1 MLFPVEPQFPPG
13 FRYEREF
20 LSREE
25 ERDLLARFSEL
36 PFRNS
41 AYHQYTALRRSA
53 HFGLRWDYGR
63 AQLTDAPPA
72 PPFLRQV
79 AAMVAS
85 HLRRPVEDFAHVLVI
100 EYPPGAPMG
109 WHRDAPP
116 FAVIHGISLG
126 SHAEFRLRPNAEH
139 LRTKENTIR
148 FTAERRSLYVMAGES
163 RSQWQHSLP
172 PVKQTRYS
180 ITLRTMR

>member
-1 MLFPVEPQFPPG
+1 MLFPVEPMFPPG
-13 FRYEREF
+13 FHYEREF
-20 LSREE
+20 LTRDE
-25 ERDLLARFSEL
+25 ERELLEKFAEL
-36 PFRNS
+36 PFKNS
-41 AYHQYTALRRSA
+41 VYHEYTARRRSA
-53 HFGLRWDYGR
+53 HFGLKWDYSS
-63 AQLTDAPPA
+63 ATLNEAPPA
-72 PPFLRQV
+72 PQFLQDV
-79 AAMVAS
+79 AAKVAR
-85 HLRRPVEDFAHVLVI
+85 HLRRPVADFPHVLVI

-126 SHAEFRLRPNAEH
+126 SHAEFRLRPNAEL

-148 FTAERRSLYVMAGES
+148 FIAERRSLYVMGRES

-172 PVKQTRYS
+172 PVKETRYS